1 MPIIKPT
8 FVPLAFVAGLALGA
22 CTIDGSVSLMSSTD
36 NFGEANRQTM
46 TAQVID
52 PNPQYETGIPHTSA
66 EHAAQ
71 AAERYRADKTR
82 QPDKIQTST
91 SITP

>member
-1 MPIIKPT
+1 MTFASIPT
-8 FVPLAFVAGLALGA
+8 PLSFRQRWQAKALRS
-22 CTIDGSVSLMSSTD
+22 DGSVSLMSSTD

-52 PNPQYETGIPHTSA
+52 LNPQYETGIPHTSA